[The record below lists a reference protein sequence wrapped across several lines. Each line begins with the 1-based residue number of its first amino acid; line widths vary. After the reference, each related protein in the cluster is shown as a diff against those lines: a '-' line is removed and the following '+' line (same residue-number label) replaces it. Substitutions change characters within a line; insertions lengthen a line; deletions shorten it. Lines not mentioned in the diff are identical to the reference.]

1 LQKAKVAYNFWFQ
14 VTASIP
20 KAHRYALAG
29 KVENYF
35 LEMLECIFTALY
47 LPVEQKVKRIEMAI
61 SKLDGVKFFVQLC
74 WENKCVSNKHYTEL
88 SEKLNEV
95 GKMLG
100 GWKKGLETKTPAQTK
115 LF

>member
-1 LQKAKVAYNFWFQ
+1 VAYNFWFQ
-14 VTASIP
+14 LTGSIP

-47 LPVEQKVKRIEMAI
+47 LPTDQKVKRIEMAV
-61 SKLDGVKFFVQLC
+61 SKLDGVKFFAQLC
-74 WENKCVSNKHYTEL
+74 WENKCISNKHYAEL
-88 SEKLNEV
+88 SEQLNEV
-95 GKMLG
+95 GKILG
-100 GWKKGLETKTPAQTK
+100 GWKKGLEKKTPAQTK